1 LREESS
7 IKDLLIFITYENT
20 IFNHKSPSRVRL
32 CAETDIDGTKLELL
46 SESGAVLEQSSDC
59 FMVAPDVYALRPADS
74 SFHFSPKQIKVTVTD
89 QPSKNHQFKRF
100 TRRFS
105 AFVRCL
111 GTCQSFSANI
121 VDADGERVPLVL
133 GKIEDNRRE
142 IEHSALDPGEYTIEV
157 SSENWCF
164 DQSSNKKTVKVT
176 VAAEDHPAPVP
187 VEIVQKA
194 YRLQLKSEVITE
206 VEILAGGRNVVEKL
220 EPGFN
225 NLCITAG
232 MD

>member
-1 LREESS
+1 
-7 IKDLLIFITYENT
+7 
-20 IFNHKSPSRVRL
+20 
-32 CAETDIDGTKLELL
+32 
-46 SESGAVLEQSSDC
+46 
-59 FMVAPDVYALRPADS
+59 MVAPDVYALRPADS
-74 SFHFSPKQIKVTVTD
+74 SFHFSPKQVKVTVAD

-111 GTCQSFSANI
+111 GTCQSFSASI

-142 IEHSALDPGEYTIEV
+142 IEHSALDPGEYTVEV

-164 DQSSNKKTVKVT
+164 DQSNNKKTVKVT
-176 VAAEDHPAPVP
+176 VAPEDHPAPVP
-187 VEIVQKA
+187 LEIVQKA
-194 YRLQLKSEVITE
+194 YRLQLKSEVITD

-232 MD
+232 MDLFYHFTIRYLASATCLQKTGSETGFLAQNLDRLLGRDFQGRMLDRKAEQIFKTDTGF